1 MKKISALI
9 IFVALLAF
17 GLNALAQDQDKAPAA
32 GQRMRPAAGG
42 PLARIK
48 EDLKL
53 TPEQEAKLKEFRQ
66 ARQKDGQAFTEQ
78 VKKVRTEM
86 QALRQDDKA
95 DPAKFNALIDQ
106 MFKLQSDRAKAQ
118 FKGRLDMQKIFTPDQ
133 LKKMK
138 DARAPFTDGGLRG
151 EFMGGPR
158 GMGIRMGMGMG
169 MRGGMGMGMG
179 MRGGMGRGMM
189 MGRPFMRFGMRMGRM
204 MDRFTQR
211 GGRMGLGRM
220 GRPFGPGMGMPMHR
234 PGVLREG
241 VPLKE
246 KTPEPKA
253 PEAKK

>member
-9 IFVALLAF
+9 VFVALLAF

-32 GQRMRPAAGG
+32 GQRMRAAAGG

-53 TPEQEAKLKEFRQ
+53 TPEQEAKLKEFQQ

-78 VKKVRTEM
+78 IKKVRTEM

-118 FKGRLDMQKIFTPDQ
+118 FKGRLDMQKIFTPEQ

-138 DARAPFTDGGLRG
+138 EARGGFAGRMG
-151 EFMGGPR
+151 GFMGRPDA
-158 GMGIRMGMGMG
+158 MGMG
-169 MRGGMGMGMG
+169 MRMGMGMGMG
-179 MRGGMGRGMM
+179 MRMGMGRGMGRGMM
-189 MGRPFMRFGMRMGRM
+189 MREPMMRFGMRMGRM
-204 MDRFTQR
+204 MNRSMQR
-211 GGRMGLGRM
+211 GGRMGMGRM

>member
-9 IFVALLAF
+9 VFVALLAF

-42 PLARIK
+42 PLARIHS
-48 EDLKL
+48 DLNL
-53 TPEQEAKLKEFRQ
+53 TPEQEAKLKEFQ
-66 ARQKDGQAFTEQ
+66 QVRQKDGQAFTEQ
-78 VKKVRTEM
+78 IKKVRTEM

-95 DPAKFNALIDQ
+95 DPAKFNALVDQ

-118 FKGRLDMQKIFTPDQ
+118 FKGRLDMQKIFTPEQ

-138 DARAPFTDGGLRG
+138 DARAPLM
-151 EFMGGPR
+151 EGGPR
-158 GMGIRMGMGMG
+158 GQFMGGHRGMG
-169 MRGGMGMGMG
+169 MRMGMGMG

-189 MGRPFMRFGMRMGRM
+189 MGRPFMRFGMRMGQM
-204 MDRFTQR
+204 MDRFMQR
-211 GGRMGLGRM
+211 GGRMGMGRM
-220 GRPFGPGMGMPMHR
+220 GRPFGPGMGLPMHR

-246 KTPEPKA
+246 KAPEPKA